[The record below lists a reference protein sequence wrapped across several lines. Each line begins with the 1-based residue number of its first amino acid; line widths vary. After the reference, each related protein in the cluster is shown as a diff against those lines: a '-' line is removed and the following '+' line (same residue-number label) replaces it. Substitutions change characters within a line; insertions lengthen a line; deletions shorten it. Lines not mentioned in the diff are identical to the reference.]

1 MQTKYCNK
9 CGIGKEL
16 EAYSTDKRAKDGR
29 QSTCR
34 ECTRAYQREKYAID
48 PEYKARRVAKGKRIY
63 GRKALDPEWMEKE
76 RQRKYPLSRAYW
88 EANKDK
94 MRADRLAW
102 GKANRAKLR
111 AILQKYRAAKI
122 QRTPPWLTTDDFWM
136 IEEAH
141 RLAVDRTKLTG
152 FAWHVDHVVPLQG
165 DLVSGLHVPWNLQ
178 VIPAADNVRKNNKF
192 EV

>member
-1 MQTKYCNK
+1 MKQCNK
-9 CGIGKEL
+9 CGQEKGL
-16 EAYSTDKRAKDGR
+16 EEFSTDKRAKDGR

-34 ECTRAYQREKYAID
+34 ECTRAYQRAKYEND
-48 PEYKARRVAKGKRIY
+48 PEYKARRVAKGKRVY
-63 GRKALDPEWMEKE
+63 DRKAQDPEWMEKE

-94 MRADRLAW
+94 MREDRRAW
-102 GKANRAKLR
+102 GRANRAKLR

-122 QRTPPWLTTDDFWM
+122 QRTPPWLTKDDFWM

-141 RLAVDRTKLTG
+141 HLAVLRTKLTG
-152 FAWHVDHVVPLQG
+152 VDWHVDHIAPLQG
-165 DLVSGLHVPWNLQ
+165 ELISGLHVPWNLQ
-178 VIPAADNVRKNNKF
+178 VIPAAENVRKSNKF